1 MITDIYCSTCIQH
14 SIHAHQFVK
23 IISKYSWTKLHQINS
38 ECETAGEQNHF
49 KASMES
55 DTRQLKQLLVNS
67 K

>member
-38 ECETAGEQNHF
+38 ECEIAGINKTTLRLQWKVTHV
-49 KASMES
+49 S
-55 DTRQLKQLLVNS
+55 
-67 K
+67 